1 MSMPETPTV
10 APATEGM
17 DEARLVAALRGGD
30 PTAYEQLVRLHGGR
44 MLAVA
49 RRLLRNEEDA
59 QDAVQEAFLGAFRN
73 LGQFEGQSRLGT
85 WLHRIVVNAALMR
98 LRSKSRR
105 PETSID
111 ELLPRFDGEG
121 LMQTSSAAWRDDL
134 PMALEEKETRAKVHE
149 LIGRLPDAYRTVL
162 LLRDIEQLDTLETA
176 RALDL
181 TENAVKTRLHRAR
194 QALKGLLDEHF
205 SR

>member
-1 MSMPETPTV
+1 
-10 APATEGM
+10 
-17 DEARLVAALRGGD
+17 
-30 PTAYEQLVRLHGGR
+30 
-44 MLAVA
+44 
-49 RRLLRNEEDA
+49 
-59 QDAVQEAFLGAFRN
+59 
-73 LGQFEGQSRLGT
+73 
-85 WLHRIVVNAALMR
+85 
-98 LRSKSRR
+98 
-105 PETSID
+105 
-111 ELLPRFDGEG
+111 
-121 LMQTSSAAWRDDL
+121 MQTSSAAWRDDL

-194 QALKGLLDEHF
+194 QALKALLDEHF